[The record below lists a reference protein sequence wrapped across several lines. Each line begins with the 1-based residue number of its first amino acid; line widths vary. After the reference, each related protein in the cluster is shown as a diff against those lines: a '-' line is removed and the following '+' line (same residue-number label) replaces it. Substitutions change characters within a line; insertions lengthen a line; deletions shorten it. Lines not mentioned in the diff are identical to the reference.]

1 MRLARCAG
9 ACYAAAVRSL
19 FLIECALVVALG
31 AVGCGRRGEATDTAP
46 SSTSGADTTAGD
58 PTTGSTGGPDTVGTA
73 ETTAPADTSSTGD
86 DSPQGECTLWADEC
100 GPDQKCMPWSLEAD
114 EIPDEIRCC
123 AAPESPDLIGEPCEV
138 LDYNGSCIDSCERGA
153 FCVLDDPAGLTG
165 QCRRFCQPGA
175 NDCQPDETCKTFY
188 ELLND
193 VPTVPLC
200 MEQCDPLNQD
210 CSVPSWLCIPDSP
223 TQAGQSGFICVSPP
237 PNEPYGVFEPCALAN
252 QCEPGL
258 VCVTADRV
266 PGCSFTSC
274 CTSYCS
280 LSEGDA
286 PCQALD
292 PNLACIDWQAPDP
305 TWVDVG
311 VCALPE

>member
-1 MRLARCAG
+1 MAQPQS
-9 ACYAAAVRSL
+9 ACYAAGVRVPFLLYPAV
-19 FLIECALVVALG
+19 AMVMLVG
-31 AVGCGRRGEATDTAP
+31 ACSSDGPTPAAT
-46 SSTSGADTTAGD
+46 TSGA
-58 PTTGSTGGPDTVGTA
+58 TG
-73 ETTAPADTSSTGD
+73 ESSTGD
-86 DSPQGECTLWADEC
+86 TATSTAAVETGTTAGTVASADSGSSGDPPEGQCTLWEDEC
-100 GPDQKCMPWSLEAD
+100 GAGQKCMPWSLQAD

-123 AAPESPDLIGEPCEV
+123 AAPASPDLVGEPCDVE
-138 LDYNGSCIDSCERGA
+138 DYNGSCIDTCEVGA
-153 FCVLDDPAGLTG
+153 MCVLDDPVQLTG
-165 QCRRFCQPGA
+165 QCRPFCKPGA
-175 NDCQPDETCKTFY
+175 NECQADETCKTFY

-200 MEQCDPLNQD
+200 MEQCDPLAQD

-237 PNEPYGVFEPCALAN
+237 PDDPYGVFEVCALAN

-266 PGCSFTSC
+266 PGCGLLSC

-286 PCQALD
+286 PCQALHPD
-292 PNLACIDWQAPDP
+292 MGCVDWMAPDP
-305 TWVDVG
+305 TWADVG